1 MVKLADQFTR
11 IPNPHGEGTLEDLAS
26 SNTALTLA
34 EPKDTLPEIKGVVD
48 KSMLSTTVNAFHRQ
62 YVKEVMPKDIAAM
75 TLGIQQAGIAV
86 TDYQVK
92 RVVDAVDKYDMYTV
106 KLTPVKGQSS
116 TIRFKLPVVEED
128 GTFLAGGVKVRY
140 RTQRAD

>member
-1 MVKLADQFTR
+1 MGASESIITDNGQIDTQW
-11 IPNPHGEGTLEDLAS
+11 LEDLAS
-26 SNTALTLA
+26 GSASITLTP
-34 EPKDTLPEIKGVVD
+34 PKDTLPEIKGVTD
-48 KSMLSTTVNAFHRQ
+48 KSMLSTSVNAFHRE
-62 YVKEVMPKDIAAM
+62 YVKNVMPKDIAAM
-75 TLGIQQAGIAV
+75 TLGIQQAGVAV

-106 KLTPVKGQSS
+106 KLTPVKGQPS
-116 TIRFKLPVVEED
+116 TVRFKLPVVEED